1 MGTCRPGR
9 RVAGGRQGIGRF
21 VYTPILPLMTAQ
33 AGLTPK
39 AGASLATANYI
50 GYLLGAL
57 AVTLE
62 PRLVR
67 SSMVHRGSLVLL
79 VFTLAAMP
87 LTHTTAGWFVLRL
100 LAGIAS
106 AVVFVIVVNS
116 LLSHLRDH
124 PRPTSGM
131 GAGRRRG
138 RHRPVRRP
146 SADAEP
152 GGRHSNPPSRIDWMV
167 VTSSS
172 SSATCSRTLRRR
184 VPASLRGRRML
195 NRAAPSGQQTLADL
209 PDLVCLHAV
218 RSQTH
223 QAAVVAT

>member
-152 GGRHSNPPSRIDWMV
+152 GGRHSNPPSRIDLDGRHV
-167 VTSSS
+167 FLELRNVLPNTPTPGTCF
-172 SSATCSRTLRRR
+172 SARK
-184 VPASLRGRRML
+184 
-195 NRAAPSGQQTLADL
+195 ADAQ
-209 PDLVCLHAV
+209 PCCAF
-218 RSQTH
+218 RS
-223 QAAVVAT
+223 ANIG